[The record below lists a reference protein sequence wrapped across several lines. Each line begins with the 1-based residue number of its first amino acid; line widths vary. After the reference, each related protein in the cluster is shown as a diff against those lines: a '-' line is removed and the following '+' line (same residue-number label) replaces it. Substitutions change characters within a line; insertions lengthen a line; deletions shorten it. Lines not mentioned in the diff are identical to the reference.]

1 VHTTTPQTSTGMCK
15 LTEGIGTP
23 ASSPITVKQFT
34 SRGILD
40 SYLSICLMFARGKR
54 LCAVVVAP
62 ITSIVEDAGQAR
74 RMLVSGAAAGRR
86 PLSSC

>member
-1 VHTTTPQTSTGMCK
+1 VHTTTPQISIGICK
-15 LTEGIGTP
+15 LTESIGTP
-23 ASSPITVKQFT
+23 SSSSITVKQFT
-34 SRGILD
+34 LRGISD
-40 SYLSICLMFARGKR
+40 SYLSICLMFAPGKR
-54 LCAVVVAP
+54 LCAVAP